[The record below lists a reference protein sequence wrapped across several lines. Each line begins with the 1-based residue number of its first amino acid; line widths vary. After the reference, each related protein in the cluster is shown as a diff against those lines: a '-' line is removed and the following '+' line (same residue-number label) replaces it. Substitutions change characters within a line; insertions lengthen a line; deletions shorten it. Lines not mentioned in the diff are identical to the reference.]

1 MEESPKRQIQLL
13 SEFITERRME
23 QFEKVLEFRT
33 RYIAVVLED
42 IYQSQNASA
51 VMRSCE
57 CSGSMPLEKFD
68 LNKGKLA
75 MFFGTELTG
84 LTDSLQEQADE
95 YLRVPIYGF
104 TESYNIS
111 VAAAIILHYLTM
123 KLHSSGLNWKLSDQ
137 KRDEVMLQ
145 WLHNSIKHLRGRSQE
160 HLTQY

>member
-1 MEESPKRQIQLL
+1 MEHKLCYFFYFFVFMEESPKRQIQLL

-23 QFEKVLEFRT
+23 RIFTSPKMPV
-33 RYIAVVLED
+33 
-42 IYQSQNASA
+42 
-51 VMRSCE
+51 RSCDPANA
-57 CSGSMPLEKFD
+57 SGSMPLEKFD